1 MMKDW
6 TAPESFTGEEL
17 NLPVDLSYADNLVI
31 RAGARNLDV
40 VDQLIALGHEI
51 DPLMR
56 RLLGNEVHK
65 DFAPVVTYQVEM
77 GGKRVRSALA
87 LLSCEAAGA
96 ERSKAL
102 LPAAMIELIHNYSLI
117 MDDIIDRGIMRRGKP
132 TVLAKYGETMALL
145 AGMHYREVLDE
156 IANEC
161 SKPDEMRTIMI
172 DAIESTIEG
181 ERLDVLFEQAGRD
194 GLYFRRHHSKTVSMD
209 SYFDMIGKKTAT
221 LIRAAC
227 IAGAIAAEAQDAVK
241 DSLGSYG
248 WKVGLAFQVVD
259 DYLDIF
265 GEKTGKQRGKDI
277 IEHKLGN
284 AVIVFALEE
293 IEKEK
298 KSRLLRILRTESV
311 NSTLLKS
318 ALKILEGTTAR
329 QKTYD
334 LGQKLVAEGK
344 KSLEYVVES
353 DARTSLLELAN
364 FVGNRLY

>member
-1 MMKDW
+1 M
-6 TAPESFTGEEL
+6 
-17 NLPVDLSYADNLVI
+17 DNLII
-31 RAGARNLDV
+31 RHGVGNLDV
-40 VDQLIALGHEI
+40 VNRLIDLGHEI
-51 DPLMR
+51 DPVMKRFLE
-56 RLLGNEVHK
+56 NEVHK

-87 LLSCEAAGA
+87 LLCCEAAGA

-117 MDDIIDRGIMRRGKP
+117 MDDIIDRGMMRRGKP
-132 TVLAKYGETMALL
+132 TALAKYGETMALL

-161 SKPDEMRTIMI
+161 LKPDEMRTIMI

-194 GLYFRRHHSKTVSMD
+194 GPYFRRHHSKTVSMD

-227 IAGAIAAEAQDAVK
+227 IAGAIAAGAQDTIR

-293 IEKEK
+293 LERGKR
-298 KSRLLRILRTESV
+298 SRLLRTLRTGSV
-311 NSTLLKS
+311 NRSLLKS

-344 KSLEYVVES
+344 KSLEFVIES
-353 DARTSLLELAN
+353 DARTSLLELAD